1 MNWWPFGKEE
11 TVTLDVPH
19 ALLADI
25 EKRGKHYLDD
35 VDNGKLV
42 MPACKRSASDA
53 GCNQAAIAEHTRL
66 EAFRY
71 LLAIPRRE
79 FTLLA
84 EPGSQV
90 AIIDGYL
97 RQLPHEDTVIE
108 FTGVTNAD
116 LAIAIIA
123 GFNWLVHCAV
133 LAGAGSGTMEL
144 RFLASNAEVQVGDT
158 LVTSGLDGVYLP
170 GLPVAKVVKIDRD
183 ASFSFARI
191 HCAPLA
197 GVERHGHVLVLG
209 GRIAPTAPE
218 EAREPGEKAGKGRR
232 IKRK

>member
-1 MNWWPFGKEE
+1 MNWWPFGKE
-11 TVTLDVPH
+11 TATATLDGPH

-25 EKRGKHYLDD
+25 EKRGKQYLDD

-42 MPACKRSASDA
+42 TPACKRTATDA
-53 GCNQAAIAEHTRL
+53 GNEEAAIADHTRL

-71 LLAIPRRE
+71 LLAVPRRE

-84 EPGSQV
+84 EPDSQA

-133 LAGAGSGTMEL
+133 LAGGADPKEFYGAL
-144 RFLASNAEVQVGDT
+144 RNF
-158 LVTSGLDGVYLP
+158 
-170 GLPVAKVVKIDRD
+170 R
-183 ASFSFARI
+183 
-191 HCAPLA
+191 
-197 GVERHGHVLVLG
+197 
-209 GRIAPTAPE
+209 RIASSAQKWWAADDAKQRYAEMLQAGEAPPLFLNLVWSE
-218 EAREPGEKAGKGRR
+218 YGRMATEVAARHAARH
-232 IKRK
+232 

>member
-25 EKRGKHYLDD
+25 EKRGKQYLDD

-53 GCNQAAIAEHTRL
+53 GCDQDAIADHTRL

-84 EPGSQV
+84 EPEQQA

-133 LAGAGSGTMEL
+133 LAGAEPNQFYGTL
-144 RFLASNAEVQVGDT
+144 RNFRRVASTAQKWWAADGAGERYAGMLQADEVPPLLLN
-158 LVTSGLDGVYLP
+158 LVWADYGRMATEI
-170 GLPVAKVVKIDRD
+170 AT
-183 ASFSFARI
+183 AHAARR
-191 HCAPLA
+191 
-197 GVERHGHVLVLG
+197 VS
-209 GRIAPTAPE
+209 TA
-218 EAREPGEKAGKGRR
+218 
-232 IKRK
+232 